1 MRTPRAAVLLI
12 GLSVVIG
19 AISHAAWGGDSLAA
33 CAEVPDDAE
42 RLACYDRLAG
52 RISMNGSM
60 AVATVP
66 ADIASTAMA
75 VDPVAA
81 AAAAAPAVP
90 VDSVADFGLPMHAI
104 QERNSGGRLGSINAH
119 VTGVTTNASGR
130 FVVELDNGQVWVQTD
145 TDTYP
150 TLKSGDPV
158 TIKRAALDSFRL
170 AGPLKVSWRVR
181 RLK

>member
-1 MRTPRAAVLLI
+1 MRTPRTAVLLI
-12 GLSVVIG
+12 GLCVVIG
-19 AISHAAWGGDSLAA
+19 GISRVAWGGDSLAA
-33 CAEVPDDAE
+33 CAEVPEDAE

-60 AVATVP
+60 EVATVP
-66 ADIASTAMA
+66 AGIVSTAMA

-81 AAAAAPAVP
+81 AEAAAPAVP
-90 VDSVADFGLPMHAI
+90 VHSAADFGLPMQLI
-104 QERNSGGRLGSINAH
+104 QERNSVGRVESINAH
-119 VTGVTTNASGR
+119 VTAVTTNASGR
-130 FVVELDNGQVWVQTD
+130 FVVELDNGHVWVQTE

-150 TLKSGDPV
+150 NLKSGDPV
-158 TIKRAALDSFRL
+158 TIKRAAMGSFRL